1 MDLLPT
7 QDVLGDDGKFRM
19 VAGHLRGRFPE
30 I

>member
-7 QDVLGDDGKFRM
+7 QDVVGDDEKFRM
-19 VAGHLRGRFPE
+19 VAGLLRGRFPE